1 MSALILRPALPKTH
15 QDQTSDDCPGH
26 KGTMFQ
32 TNNNDN
38 AIEACSKIIVMRAT
52 LQQYPNPEVRQFVNH
67 CTHMNFVRVRSGEVT
82 TTFPVHT
89 LIGAS

>member
-15 QDQTSDDCPGH
+15 RDQTSDVCPAH
-26 KGTMFQ
+26 NGTMPQ

-52 LQQYPNPEVRQFVNH
+52 LQQYPNSEVKLFVKH

-82 TTFPVHT
+82 ATFPVHT
-89 LIGAS
+89 LTGGQ